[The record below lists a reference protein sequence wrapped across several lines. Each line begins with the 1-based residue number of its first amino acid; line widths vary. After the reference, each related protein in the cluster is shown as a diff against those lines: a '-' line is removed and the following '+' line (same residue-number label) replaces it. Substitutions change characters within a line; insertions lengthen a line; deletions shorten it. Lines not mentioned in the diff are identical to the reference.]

1 MAIRERIDSLELKGR
16 GAVYES
22 VEEVEFAKAIKHY
35 LDRDF
40 ELGRRTSSAQFPLVN
55 LLVEE
60 SAKLVVD
67 LEDMPHHV
75 IGDSAEIILF

>member
-1 MAIRERIDSLELKGR
+1 MIEFSVSHFSVRSSSLFFCLTFFCL
-16 GAVYES
+16 
-22 VEEVEFAKAIKHY
+22 FAKAIEPY
-35 LDRDF
+35 LNRDF
-40 ELGRRTSSAQFPLVN
+40 ELGRWTSSAQLPLVN

-75 IGDSAEIILF
+75 IGDSAEIVLF